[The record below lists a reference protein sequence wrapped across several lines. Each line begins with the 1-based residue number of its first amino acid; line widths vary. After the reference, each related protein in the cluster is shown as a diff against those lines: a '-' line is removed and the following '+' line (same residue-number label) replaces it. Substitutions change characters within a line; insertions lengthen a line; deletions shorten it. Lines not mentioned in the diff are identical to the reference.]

1 MADCGS
7 NGWSIITS
15 APANSNVA
23 GILAGFLFF
32 GLIYLLGRSEKREEV
47 VLLFTAS
54 FIVLAFAS
62 FLFSRLSGFSV
73 QSTLDAHATADA
85 CKAAWMAGMIAIAML
100 MVGAATMV
108 VGLGYVLVAY
118 NAESERR
125 YLQRLATVT
134 AVGVLAGNIFMLYTS
149 TNFYEVLLDSPNK
162 LFTWLVIVAAILTAL
177 SIAAITY
184 MSSRGPNR
192 RERRDKYIEWAVYA
206 IGGFGICGA
215 ALTGITARIDPSP
228 VVSWLV
234 IIVSA
239 GIPGVIVIMLAGGI
253 VDGRDEKARAKEKT
267 SRGSTGGPRRPVNDV
282 VEGYG
287 A

>member
-15 APANSNVA
+15 AQANSNVA

-32 GLIYLLGRSEKREEV
+32 GLVYLLGRSEKREEV

-73 QSTLDAHATADA
+73 QSTLDPRATADA

-100 MVGAATMV
+100 VVGAATMV

-125 YLQRLATVT
+125 YLQRLATAT
-134 AVGVLAGNIFMLYTS
+134 AVGVLAGTIFMLYTS
-149 TNFYEVLLDSPNK
+149 TNFYEVLLDSPDK
-162 LFTWLVIVAAILTAL
+162 LLTWTFIVVAILMAL
-177 SIAAITY
+177 LIAVITY
-184 MSSRGPNR
+184 TSSRGSSR
-192 RERRDKYIEWAVYA
+192 RERRDKYIEWSVYV
-206 IGGFGICGA
+206 IGGFGISGA
-215 ALTGITARIDPSP
+215 ALTGITARIDPSYA
-228 VVSWLV
+228 VSWLV
-234 IIVSA
+234 IAVSA
-239 GIPGVIVIMLAGGI
+239 GFPGVIVIMLAGGI
-253 VDGRDEKARAKEKT
+253 VDGRDEKARAKEKA
-267 SRGSTGGPRRPVNDV
+267 SPGSMGGLQRP
-282 VEGYG
+282 
-287 A
+287 